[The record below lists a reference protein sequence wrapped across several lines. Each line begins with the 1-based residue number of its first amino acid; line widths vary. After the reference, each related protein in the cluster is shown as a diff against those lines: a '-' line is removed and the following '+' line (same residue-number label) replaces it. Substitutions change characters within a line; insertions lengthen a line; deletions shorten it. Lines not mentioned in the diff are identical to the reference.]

1 MSSAKT
7 ARNVA
12 IPVSIP
18 ETASTDPSHPTRQEK
33 QETGSLSMHTL
44 CTTLIEKEFKKKG
57 NLASKAVPAPG
68 NGWVEERKGAA
79 TPDPPYFYV
88 SERLGC

>member
-1 MSSAKT
+1 
-7 ARNVA
+7 
-12 IPVSIP
+12 
-18 ETASTDPSHPTRQEK
+18 
-33 QETGSLSMHTL
+33 MHTL

-68 NGWVEERKGAA
+68 NGKKGAA